1 MKNLNCICGSA
12 TALIVAAH
20 TIAAPIDLTIDPSQS
35 TLDMSIM
42 VDVSLA
48 NDTDSDSSTLSGT
61 VEIELDDAGNPTSIS
76 INDMMVIMD
85 QTMNFN
91 WSFGFFGSADATMSN
106 GTVSY
111 ATPGF
116 PTGPVPVTAG
126 SYNFPSVLVNLGGI
140 LDVNYDIFLAGSG
153 SETVNLGD
161 QGSFSSEFSG
171 DIGIDGDQVTLSTV
185 LPLNTTQ
192 PLVDADGNQLGTV
205 TTTGTATIVAIGTAP
220 GCEADI
226 NGDGE
231 LNFFDVSAFLSAF
244 AMMDPVADFNNDG
257 EFNFFDVSSF
267 IASFSTGCP

>member
-1 MKNLNCICGSA
+1 MKNLNYICGSA

-111 ATPGF
+111 ATPGL

-226 NGDGE
+226 NDDGE